1 MIPTVKPASIGP
13 VPPRPNGVSGA
24 VGYGAEP
31 VASSVPVSNSE
42 SLNLPRPVMPV
53 EKSEWFNVNHPRMQI
68 YHPDLAPSAQSTE
81 ALLLARAMLQQTFAQ
96 NAAATRMAL
105 TSNPQRD
112 APRFS
117 QAIDIMA

>member
-1 MIPTVKPASIGP
+1 MIPTVNPASIGT
-13 VPPRPNGVSGA
+13 VQSRPNGVSGA
-24 VGYGAEP
+24 VGYGAEL
-31 VASSVPVSNSE
+31 VASSVPASNLE
-42 SLNLPRPVMPV
+42 ALNSPRPVMPA
-53 EKSEWFNVNHPRMQI
+53 EKSEWFDVNHPRMQI